1 MSSSL
6 TRYMALS
13 LAWHV
18 FVFFFDKP
26 DGVTESYVQL
36 TCWAF
41 HSYFA
46 FLYFCLCFS
55 VFVSSCLFDKP
66 DGGTESD
73 VHPTCWVWDEGGVEA
88 ALPLCFVIIVI

>member
-18 FVFFFDKP
+18 FVFFLTSLMAGLRLMYNSHVGPFI
-26 DGVTESYVQL
+26 VTL
-36 TCWAF
+36 G
-41 HSYFA
+41 
-46 FLYFCLCFS
+46 FCLCVS
-55 VFVSSCLFDKP
+55 VWSVLVFFDKP

-88 ALPLCFVIIVI
+88 ALPLKFVIIVI